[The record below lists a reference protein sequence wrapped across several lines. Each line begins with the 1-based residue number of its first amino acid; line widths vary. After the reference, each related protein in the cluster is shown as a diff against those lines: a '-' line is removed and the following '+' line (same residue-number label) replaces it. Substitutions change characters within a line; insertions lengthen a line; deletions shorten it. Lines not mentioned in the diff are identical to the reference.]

1 VTEALQHD
9 YPEATDCSRPECAEV
24 RSAYAKLNQ
33 LHQRTAKALA
43 SASHDFSTPL
53 SILSGY
59 VDLLQKG
66 RLGPL
71 SNKQIEVLGDIQASI
86 ARLTQLV
93 QDFLIFS
100 QFETGGNRINAE
112 VGDIRACVD
121 ETCGYWQSR
130 FQHQR
135 VALHVLE
142 SGKVPAF
149 PFDHRRVQR
158 VLSNLLDNALRY
170 AGEDGS
176 VWINVDPIFWDRR
189 NAQSK
194 PMKGERRRGNVT
206 TPNAVRISV
215 TDTGYGISP
224 EFHQD
229 IFEDFVK
236 LDETGGG
243 VGLGL
248 SIARRVVQAHGGKIW
263 VESQAGVGCTFS
275 FTLPYTPPQPAR
287 PRVDGGAK

>member
-1 VTEALQHD
+1 M
-9 YPEATDCSRPECAEV
+9 PERLNPEFLEGGTCERPECAEI
-24 RSAYAKLNQ
+24 RSAYAKLSQ
-33 LHQRTAKALA
+33 LQQRTAKALA

-71 SNKQIEVLGDIQASI
+71 SSKQIEVMGDIQASI
-86 ARLTQLV
+86 SRLTQLV

-100 QFETGGNRINAE
+100 QFETGGNRVNAE
-112 VGDIRACVD
+112 IGDIKACVD

-130 FQHQR
+130 FDHQL

-142 SGKVPAF
+142 SGKVECF

-158 VLSNLLDNALRY
+158 VLSNLLDNSLRY

-176 VWINVDPIFWDRR
+176 VWVNVDPILWERR
-189 NAQSK
+189 ATPSR
-194 PMKGERRRGNVT
+194 PATGERRRVNVT
-206 TPNAVRISV
+206 APNAVRISV
-215 TDTGYGISP
+215 TDTGHGISP
-224 EFHQD
+224 EYHQD
-229 IFEDFVK
+229 VFEDFFK
-236 LDETGGG
+236 LDEASGG

-263 VESQAGVGCTFS
+263 VESQAGVGSTFS
-275 FTLPYTPPQPAR
+275 FTLPYNPPQPTQPKIIGSVR
-287 PRVDGGAK
+287 

>member
-1 VTEALQHD
+1 MTEDLNPE
-9 YPEATDCSRPECAEV
+9 YPEGGNCERPECAEL
-24 RSAYAKLNQ
+24 RAAYSKLSQ
-33 LHQRTAKALA
+33 LQQRTAKALA

-59 VDLLQKG
+59 VDLLLKG

-71 SNKQIEVLGDIQASI
+71 STKQTEVVGDIQASI

-100 QFETGGNRINAE
+100 QFESGGNRVNSE
-112 VGDIRACVD
+112 VGDIKACVD

-130 FQHQR
+130 FEHQR

-142 SGKVPAF
+142 SGKVERF

-176 VWINVDPIFWDRR
+176 VWVNVDPIFWERR
-189 NAQSK
+189 AAQSK
-194 PMKGERRRGNVT
+194 PATGDRRRGDLLV
-206 TPNAVRISV
+206 PNAVRVSV
-215 TDTGYGISP
+215 TDTGQGISP
-224 EFHQD
+224 EYHQD
-229 IFEDFVK
+229 VFEDFFK
-236 LDETGGG
+236 LDEASGG

-263 VESQAGVGCTFS
+263 VESQSGVGSTFS
-275 FTLPYTPPQPAR
+275 FTLPFNAPQSTR
-287 PRVDGGAK
+287 PRIIGGAR